1 MTFVIRPILR
11 NPPATMMAGGL
22 KYDVISFATED
33 NVMFKLG
40 NFDKSTKA
48 KDLFKIISDHS
59 AGSLD
64 NIAYVSIGSTGNPSE
79 PIERNIICKICNL
92 IGSIDLYYDKDTF
105 NYFFK
110 PKNKWNTTYVQRI
123 DCTSDFS
130 YEKVLYNAEK
140 YIKLEG
146 K

>member
-1 MTFVIRPILR
+1 MIDTDF
-11 NPPATMMAGGL
+11 NNGSPATYAGAGGL

-59 AGSLD
+59 TGSLD